1 MSPIDE
7 GPSLEQMRAFLMS
20 QGVFPQNAAF
30 DDGASLLGQNPDMQ
44 QVGFKIPKIS
54 KVLDI
59 PHNPGRRNMGLTLPK
74 QDNQS
79 VVGPQSQF
87 AQTLTKE
94 REAAKAP
101 VAPQAP
107 TVSPLEF
114 AAEAIKNMP
123 MTRRQVLQTPLN
135 AAVSHYGRKLAGPME
150 SVVEPAAAAVPEVA
164 EAAFVRNPVFD
175 DYLQDYASTY
185 LFDSAVNEPYEASLT
200 AYDFMRD
207 YLQDRVPKSKLDKYE
222 SVYDKV
228 RNNQDEDGNFIDE
241 SFKAETELENIVHD
255 NLKYLRPDEVQDLL
269 DNMQQYQSTSSDFA
283 SDVLNN
289 LSNAGEEEAAKH
301 YKDLVKYLDDA
312 WKQK

>member
-7 GPSLEQMRAFLMS
+7 GPSLEQMRAFLMR

-30 DDGASLLGQNPDMQ
+30 DDGASLLGQNSDMQ

-101 VAPQAP
+101 AVPQAP

-135 AAVSHYGRKLAGPME
+135 AAVSHYGRNIIGDLPTESSFTNNPTIDQALKDRTLDFYTSDMNSETPVSYATALYSYMRKRLAGAIPE
-150 SVVEPAAAAVPEVA
+150 SE
-164 EAAFVRNPVFD
+164 
-175 DYLQDYASTY
+175 LSI
-185 LFDSAVNEPYEASLT
+185 
-200 AYDFMRD
+200 YDKINKEF
-207 YLQDRVPKSKLDKYE
+207 KSKLKDEEFEESQYDLPQNYQTNLQQLDQFIKNNIDKLKPHE
-222 SVYDKV
+222 QVEAVNKLRFETHTHDEIYDDLMSEYMK
-228 RNNQDEDGNFIDE
+228 DSSDILADP
-241 SFKAETELENIVHD
+241 KDLA
-255 NLKYLRPDEVQDLL
+255 KYLIE
-269 DNMQQYQSTSSDFA
+269 SKS
-283 SDVLNN
+283 NN
-289 LSNAGEEEAAKH
+289 KALK
-301 YKDLVKYLDDA
+301 
-312 WKQK
+312 